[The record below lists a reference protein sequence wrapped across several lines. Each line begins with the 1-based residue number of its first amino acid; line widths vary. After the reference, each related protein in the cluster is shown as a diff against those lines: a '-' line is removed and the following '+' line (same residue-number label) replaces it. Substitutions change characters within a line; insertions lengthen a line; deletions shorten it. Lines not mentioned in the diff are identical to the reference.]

1 MPFGHR
7 QQICCEQIE
16 ITATDASIPD
26 LAAVVLPLT
35 APDLPVV
42 LWCRSPRLFHL
53 PAFPQMAA
61 ISQKVVLDS
70 EAFNDPAGILKEMSA
85 ALAMGRSLADLSWTR
100 LTRWRELIAQIFENR
115 AQLANLP
122 GVSEVRI
129 SSCSKSPP
137 VEAFYMAAWLMDGL
151 EKIGAHARLRFDSAP
166 GVASGEL
173 NRVDLI
179 ARDGPDSIASIVSI
193 ASIGLVEG
201 HAAEVRVGGLVNR
214 AVLPRPTDYALMRE
228 ELSIPGRDAV
238 FERTLAAAAKLAADE
253 TRP

>member
-16 ITATDASIPD
+16 ITAADTSVPD

-35 APDLPVV
+35 VPDLPVV

-53 PAFPQMAA
+53 PAFPQMANIA
-61 ISQKVVLDS
+61 QKVVLDS
-70 EAFNDPAGILKEMSA
+70 DAFGDTAGILKEITE
-85 ALAMGRSLADLSWTR
+85 ALAGGRLLADLSWTR

-151 EKIGAHARLRFDSAP
+151 QKIGAHPRPRFDSAP

-173 NRVDLI
+173 NRVDLV
-179 ARDGPDSIASIVSI
+179 ALNGPDSIASIS
-193 ASIGLVEG
+193 LVEG

-238 FERTLAAAAKLAADE
+238 FERTLAAAAGLAAQE